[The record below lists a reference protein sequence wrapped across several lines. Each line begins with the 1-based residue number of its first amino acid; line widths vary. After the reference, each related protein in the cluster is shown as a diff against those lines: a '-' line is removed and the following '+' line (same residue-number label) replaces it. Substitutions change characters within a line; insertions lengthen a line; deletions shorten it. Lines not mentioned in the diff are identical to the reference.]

1 MVHPVQSKLE
11 SMDDSG
17 DKYQTE
23 SEPDEPDDNNLSM
36 GNSDDDKPQRK
47 KGKKVRVDPQWL
59 SIAYKTAYCLHNRT
73 KRLMQLNFNRKSLI

>member
-1 MVHPVQSKLE
+1 
-11 SMDDSG
+11 MDDSG
-17 DKYQTE
+17 DEYQTE

-59 SIAYKTAYCLHNRT
+59 SIA
-73 KRLMQLNFNRKSLI
+73 